1 MKKIYKKPESNAVIL
16 TANNDF
22 MSLSTD
28 SGAQASFKEKE
39 YSPDIYKN

>member
-22 MSLSTD
+22 MRLSTE
-28 SGAQASFKEKE
+28 SGAQASFTEKK
-39 YSPDIYKN
+39 YNPDIYNN